1 MGKTMSLLLLEMPGA
16 VYSSLVDDLAQSGK
30 GVKEAGA
37 FLLGEFDD
45 TGRRVTSY
53 LMYDIV
59 APQSSLE
66 HDYVAFTAEEMARAW
81 DHCYRTGLKV
91 VADVHTHPLGPAQS
105 ATDRAH
111 PIVSVTG
118 HLALIV
124 PFFALRNPR
133 PVDLG
138 VHVFLGAGQWR
149 SMFGQQAHDAI
160 LLN

>member
-1 MGKTMSLLLLEMPGA
+1 MLRLLLEMPGTL
-16 VYSSLVDDLAQSGK
+16 YNSLMGDLAKSGK

-37 FLLGEFDD
+37 FLLGELDD

-53 LMYDIV
+53 LMYDVV
-59 APQSSLE
+59 APQSGLA

-81 DHCYRTGLKV
+81 DHCYRRGLQV
-91 VADVHTHPLGPAQS
+91 VADVHTHPLGPGQS
-105 ATDRAH
+105 ITDRAH

-118 HLALIV
+118 HVALIV
-124 PFFALRNPR
+124 PFFALRDPR

-149 SMFGQQAHDAI
+149 SIFGQQAHDAV